1 MKRKKY
7 VWGKKWAEA
16 PKMCRR
22 HWETFCVL
30 KNASFRSVLVK
41 NKSEHYRSCA
51 PTPTP
56 RVEEETGRGWNK
68 RAPLSCRLGRLQRL
82 TGGLYICQAVWIVV
96 SGSLD
101 VTLDPA
107 GFFCVVARRADSSS
121 PLFSSPLLGGRVH
134 GSGYNK
140 IAAPASRSSRKSALG
155 SKL

>member
-30 KNASFRSVLVK
+30 KNASVRSVLVK
-41 NKSEHYRSCA
+41 NKRS
-51 PTPTP
+51 PPLPPPP
-56 RVEEETGRGWNK
+56 RVQEETGRGWNK

-82 TGGLYICQAVWIVV
+82 TGGLYVCQAVWIVV
-96 SGSLD
+96 SGCLD

-121 PLFSSPLLGGRVH
+121 PLFSSLLHGGRVH
-134 GSGYNK
+134 RSGYNK

>member
-16 PKMCRR
+16 PKMCRK

-30 KNASFRSVLVK
+30 KNASVRSVLVK
-41 NKSEHYRSCA
+41 NKRS
-51 PTPTP
+51 PPP
-56 RVEEETGRGWNK
+56 MRVEEETGRGWNK

-82 TGGLYICQAVWIVV
+82 TGGLYVCQAVWIVV

-107 GFFCVVARRADSSS
+107 GFFCVVARRADTSS
-121 PLFSSPLLGGRVH
+121 PLFSSLLLGGRVH